1 MPFFSINSLLSILFI
16 SIYYYQSEIPKYSKH
31 ARGKN
36 QASFEK
42 CIIIIIIARK
52 K

>member
-1 MPFFSINSLLSILFI
+1 MPFFSNSLLSIILFI
-16 SIYYYQSEIPKYSKH
+16 SIYYQSEIPKYSKH

-42 CIIIIIIARK
+42 CIIIIIARK